1 MLQQFVDLSG
11 KDKPE
16 DALAYFT
23 QLKTNSNTQPADVLA
38 LQTSITTL
46 EKNLAAKDSV
56 IEGVQ
61 RKQFIGELKDR
72 TERIEALVESCRI
85 EPAEAE
91 PLNEAFTQID
101 PKLVSDT
108 QKDADFALNFLE
120 SSKPREDLLELK
132 EVIGSDGKGQAGK
145 ETVNSITA
153 KIEALADEKHD
164 GNFEKA
170 YDEFLIAEPVLMKKY
185 TDAT

>member
-11 KDKPE
+11 KTKPE

-23 QLKTNSNTQPADVLA
+23 ELKATAHKQPADIA
-38 LQTSITTL
+38 ELQTQVTTL
-46 EKNLAAKDSV
+46 TKNLDAKDSV

-72 TERIEALVESCRI
+72 TERIEALVKSCRI

-91 PLNEAFTQID
+91 PLNEAFVQID
-101 PKLVSDT
+101 PKLVPDT

-120 SSKPREDLLELK
+120 SSKPREDLLELEK
-132 EVIGSDGKGQAGK
+132 ITGVDGAGK
-145 ETVNSITA
+145 NKKDVSNEQQLVDIA
-153 KIEALADEKHD
+153 KAKQVEKPEMSWGDAFRLAKEENPELLK
-164 GNFEKA
+164 
-170 YDEFLIAEPVLMKKY
+170 
-185 TDAT
+185 